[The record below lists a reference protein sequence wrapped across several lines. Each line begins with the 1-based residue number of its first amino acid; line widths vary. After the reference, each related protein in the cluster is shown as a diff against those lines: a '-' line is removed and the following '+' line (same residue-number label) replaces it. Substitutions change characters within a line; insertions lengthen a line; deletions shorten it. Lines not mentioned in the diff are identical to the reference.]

1 MRMADISVQLYSLCL
16 YHMQHAAKIC
26 SRYFIG
32 LLCRGI
38 FPLTLIFGVVY
49 LVIRELATWFI
60 DFSVVAP
67 SDDVIGI
74 VLSLESDKSHL
85 SGSRV
90 SIFIVSSVWDFT
102 WHQLSFD
109 VCIINLL
116 LL

>member
-49 LVIRELATWFI
+49 LVIRELAT
-60 DFSVVAP
+60 
-67 SDDVIGI
+67 
-74 VLSLESDKSHL
+74 
-85 SGSRV
+85 
-90 SIFIVSSVWDFT
+90 
-102 WHQLSFD
+102 
-109 VCIINLL
+109 
-116 LL
+116 